1 MLPPCESVWAEKLSS
16 GNFSIKNIP
25 FYAKGISLD
34 QDLGQQ
40 ILIKRELQY
49 VIEPVEKL
57 EGVFSFVE

>member
-34 QDLGQQ
+34 QDLG
-40 ILIKRELQY
+40 
-49 VIEPVEKL
+49 
-57 EGVFSFVE
+57 